1 MSATNCPE
9 TPRQKMISMMYL
21 VLTAMLALN
30 VSTDV
35 LNGFTLVQKSLS
47 QSLASTTV
55 KNQSLYGQFEDLK
68 SQNPEKV
75 AEWLNKANIVRQKT
89 DSMNEVLE
97 QLKYDIIVKAD
108 GQEGGDLY
116 KECIKNGTQY
126 AIGARDN
133 LDASA
138 QVAMAVSMQGASA
151 NRANQLKVGLNK
163 YAALMEQ
170 MVQKDSTRIKT
181 IRDNFN
187 TEDTKTQN
195 GDPITWEA
203 SRFEMIPV
211 SASITLLTKI
221 QTDLRYTE
229 SEVVN
234 YLKNQVDASDFR
246 VNKITAEVIPTSSY
260 VTRGGVYEARIILAA
275 IDSTKR
281 PKITV
286 NGKVLENEKYT
297 VGCSSVGT
305 FDIKGQ
311 IDLPRADGSIQSYP
325 FESSYIVGEPTAIIS
340 ADMMNV
346 FYAGIENPMSV
357 SVPGVPTQN
366 VSVSITNGILT
377 RKGSGW
383 TVRPTK
389 VGQDCKIS
397 VSAKMEGGKVQSIG
411 SKPFRVKALPPPIG
425 YIEYRENG
433 NPAKYKGGKAFA
445 KANLISSNGVKAEL
459 DDADLD
465 VRYNVL
471 GFDIT
476 FFDSMGN
483 GRIETSNNTAFT
495 EKQLDLMRKMSR
507 GKTFYI
513 SRIRA
518 KGPDG
523 IERILPPIEVKVK

>member
-1 MSATNCPE
+1 M
-9 TPRQKMISMMYL
+9 
-21 VLTAMLALN
+21 
-30 VSTDV
+30 
-35 LNGFTLVQKSLS
+35 
-47 QSLASTTV
+47 
-55 KNQSLYGQFEDLK
+55 
-68 SQNPEKV
+68 
-75 AEWLNKANIVRQKT
+75 
-89 DSMNEVLE
+89 
-97 QLKYDIIVKAD
+97 
-108 GQEGGDLY
+108 
-116 KECIKNGTQY
+116 
-126 AIGARDN
+126 
-133 LDASA
+133 
-138 QVAMAVSMQGASA
+138 
-151 NRANQLKVGLNK
+151 
-163 YAALMEQ
+163 
-170 MVQKDSTRIKT
+170 
-181 IRDNFN
+181 
-187 TEDTKTQN
+187 
-195 GDPITWEA
+195 
-203 SRFEMIPV
+203 
-211 SASITLLTKI
+211 
-221 QTDLRYTE
+221 
-229 SEVVN
+229 
-234 YLKNQVDASDFR
+234 NQVDASDFR

-311 IDLPRADGSIQSYP
+311 IDLPRADGTIQSYP

-389 VGQDCKIS
+389 VGQDCNIS

-483 GRIETSNNTAFT
+483 GRIETSNSTAFT

-523 IERILPPIEVKVK
+523 IERILPPIEVKVN